1 MLKCTRDVFYVKMT
15 HLETTALN
23 EIFGTC
29 SFQEKEPHCRTTRK
43 CKVGQEAERIGGGR
57 GVGVRH
63 DPEPMLWFLQKEMSE
78 AE

>member
-1 MLKCTRDVFYVKMT
+1 MT
-15 HLETTALN
+15 DLETTALN

-43 CKVGQEAERIGGGR
+43 RKVGQEAERIGEEQ
-57 GVGVRH
+57 GVGDGH
-63 DPEPMLWFLQKEMSE
+63 GLGPMLWCLQKGMSE